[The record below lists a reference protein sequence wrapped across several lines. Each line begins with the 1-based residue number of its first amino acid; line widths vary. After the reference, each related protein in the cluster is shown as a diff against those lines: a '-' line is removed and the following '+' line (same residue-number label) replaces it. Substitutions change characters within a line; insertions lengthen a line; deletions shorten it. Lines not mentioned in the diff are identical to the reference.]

1 MTIANRA
8 TLAENSLLLGL
19 SGTKK
24 NVRRYIVLFEQ
35 TGDVQP
41 VSCRSELLGDC
52 EELMLLRFIIE

>member
-8 TLAENSLLLGL
+8 ILAENSLLLGL

-41 VSCRSELLGDC
+41 VSCRSELLVKSSC
-52 EELMLLRFIIE
+52 C